1 LEGQI
6 QDIKE
11 KNIAAAIFIETQ
23 GLTKEEKDILKGF
36 VEQDKIEVKK
46 VSLRSL
52 EFNEE
57 TKQFLRQFYEESKVE
72 GIFLHYK
79 KVIRKLCNSYEPGD
93 SYMSQYDW

>member
-1 LEGQI
+1 LEAQI

-11 KNIAAAIFIETQ
+11 KNVAAAIFMETQ
-23 GLTKEEKDILKGF
+23 SLTKEEKDTLKRL

-57 TKQFLRQFYEESKVE
+57 TKQFLRLFYEESKVE
-72 GIFLHYK
+72 GVFLHYK
-79 KVIRKLCNSYEPGD
+79 KVVRKLCNSYEPGNL
-93 SYMSQYDW
+93 YISQYDW